1 MEDRKGE
8 FSEHFDTLAEDC
20 HVQTVDDRIARPVAT
35 VAKTPAE
42 LGKAK
47 QLNWAD
53 ERGHW
58 RVLKWNPLQKELQVD
73 ESKPTVPT
81 EDIS

>member
-58 RVLKWNPLQKELQVD
+58 RVLKWNPLQKGLQVD